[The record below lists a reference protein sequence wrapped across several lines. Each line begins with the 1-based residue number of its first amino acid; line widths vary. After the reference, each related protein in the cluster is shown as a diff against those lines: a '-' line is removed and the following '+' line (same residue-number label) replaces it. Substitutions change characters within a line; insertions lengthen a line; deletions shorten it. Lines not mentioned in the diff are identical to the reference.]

1 VPRSGSIAVFY
12 GTGHM
17 DDMERRVINQLH
29 YRPDGDNWL
38 TAFSSDL
45 RETGMSQ
52 VEIQFI
58 RNMVNASSK

>member
-1 VPRSGSIAVFY
+1 
-12 GTGHM
+12 M
-17 DDMERRVINQLH
+17 DDMNVASSIKLH

-52 VEIQFI
+52 VESSSSATWSI
-58 RNMVNASSK
+58 ASSK